1 MKKKPYKIV
10 ESEIFKKQ
18 KKKLPK
24 EVLEKLEKVME
35 KISKNPMHVSGSMSV
50 LGPPTAEELKQWMGK
65 TKTETTDL
73 VLEYLRDKNCLNKKG
88 RTLAHKYYKKYVK
101 EEV

>member
-1 MKKKPYKIV
+1 MKKPYKIV
-10 ESEIFKKQ
+10 ETKQFKKQ

-24 EVLEKLEKVME
+24 EVLEKLEKVIE
-35 KISKNPMHVSGSMSV
+35 KISKNPMNVQGSMSIF
-50 LGPPTAEELKQWMGK
+50 GPPSPEELKQWMGR
-65 TKTETTDL
+65 TRTETTDL
-73 VLEYLRDKNCLNKKG
+73 VLEYLENKNCLNKKG